1 MQFLERLKPLGIL
14 LLRLSL
20 GTIFMFHGYPK
31 LKDPAHW
38 FRIFTGYGVPGYFVY
53 VSGLLE
59 LFGGLLL
66 ILGLFTRGI
75 GLLLAMEMGIV
86 LVHTGFLG
94 TTLHSFAGYEL
105 PFLAGAAVLA
115 VATTGAGAIS
125 IDSFTF
131 ESRRKSSKKTKS
143 KD

>member
-1 MQFLERLKPLGIL
+1 MQFMERLKPLGLL
-14 LLRLSL
+14 LLRIAA
-20 GTIFMFHGYPK
+20 GAIFMFHGYPK

-38 FRIFTGYGVPGYFVY
+38 FRIFAGYGVPGYFVY
-53 VSGLLE
+53 VSGILE
-59 LFGGLLL
+59 LFGGGLL

-86 LVHTGFLG
+86 LAHMGFLG
-94 TTLHSFAGYEL
+94 ATLRTFGEYEL
-105 PFLAGAAVLA
+105 PLLSGAAVLA
-115 VATTGAGAIS
+115 LATTGAGLIS

-131 ESRRKSSKKTKS
+131 ESRRKATKKSKS